1 MYLIG
6 LLIGVFF
13 MIIGYRKHRITPLF
27 IFSLLWSFILF
38 LSALRLYNLDKPSD
52 QGYVVIAIGMLGF
65 GIGYLAFGK
74 INIKIQKGNQLYL
87 TRNRIIWIL
96 AAITIG
102 LYFTD
107 FMKVI
112 SYLINGQTLAD
123 IRALSQDSGS
133 ILYSN
138 RSSFE
143 TVIRTFIIQPF
154 ALGFQVIVA
163 MEFWNGKKKW
173 LIADVIIILLRM
185 LSEGSRS
192 LLLYLGI
199 HLIIIFI
206 LDNKA
211 SYYIDLYRTKKA
223 KKDRK
228 RILRI
233 VTVIAVIIIIVTT
246 LSRSGD
252 RAVRTTYYYFS
263 MEPTMLSLWIA
274 KVKEYGYGLAS
285 INGVIFPI
293 IFIVKNLLGL
303 GNYPSYWYNDIFLL
317 INDTDKTWRTISSFD
332 NTQANAYVSIFWFA
346 YLDGGYI
353 GTFLIL
359 FIIGA
364 IYSFTYNY
372 TYKYKNKKSIC
383 IYAYL
388 LQGLLFSFV
397 RLQFA
402 DVSYALGFI
411 FLMLFAFRI
420 ERRRVICE
428 K

>member
-1 MYLIG
+1 MYLFG
-6 LLIGVFF
+6 LLIGIFF
-13 MIIGYRKHRITPLF
+13 MFIGYRKHRITPLF

-52 QGYVVIAIGMLGF
+52 QGYAVIAIGMLGF
-65 GIGYLAFGK
+65 GIGYLVFGK
-74 INIKIQKGNQLYL
+74 FKIKKLKGNQFYL
-87 TRNRIIWIL
+87 TRDRIIWLL

-102 LYFTD
+102 LYFID

-112 SYLINGQTLAD
+112 GYLMDGQSLAY

-133 ILYSN
+133 ILYAN
-138 RSSFE
+138 RSNLE

-173 LIADVIIILLRM
+173 FIVDVIIILLRM

-192 LLLYLGI
+192 LLLYLGM

-206 LDNKA
+206 LDNKV
-211 SYYIDLYRTKKA
+211 SYYIDLYRAKKA
-223 KKDRK
+223 MKGRK
-228 RILRI
+228 RYLKI
-233 VTVIAVIIIIVTT
+233 VTLIAIVIIIATT

-252 RAVRTTYYYFS
+252 RAIRTTYYYFS
-263 MEPTMLSLWIA
+263 MEPTMLSLWIE

-285 INGVIFPI
+285 INGVFFPI
-293 IFIVKNLLGL
+293 LFVIKNLLGL
-303 GNYPSYWYNDIFLL
+303 GNYPSYWYNNIFLL
-317 INDTDKTWRTISSFD
+317 INDTDKTWRIISSFD

-364 IYSFTYNY
+364 IYSFTYKYMN
-372 TYKYKNKKSIC
+372 KYKNKKSIC

-388 LQGLLFSFV
+388 LQGLLFSFI

-402 DVSYALGFI
+402 DVSYALGFV
-411 FLMLFAFRI
+411 FLMLFAFRVKKQGAI
-420 ERRRVICE
+420 YE